1 MLLLAIAA
9 KPALMLAASRTLEE
23 DFQEFA
29 NGFLQLALDETE
41 LLVHLIWFKL

>member
-9 KPALMLAASRTLEE
+9 KLALMLAASRTLEE

-41 LLVHLIWFKL
+41 LLVHLFKL